1 MVYSIDKE
9 GRLNI
14 PDGLLELSLGLSI
27 KRVVLAE
34 ESACKFRLIPME
46 DIPDDAKIIAG
57 PMSFD
62 DKRRVTLPKPFR
74 DKYSSSVEIY
84 VMGRK
89 LYLEVG
95 ILSQEEKSKREY
107 DETHYGQR

>member
-1 MVYSIDKE
+1 MMYSIDKE

-14 PDGLLELSLGLSI
+14 PDGLVELSLGLSV
-27 KRVVLAE
+27 KKVVLAQE
-34 ESACKFRLIPME
+34 GVCKFRLIPMD

-57 PMSFD
+57 PMTFD
-62 DKRRVTLPKPFR
+62 DKRRVIFPKPFR

-89 LYLEVG
+89 LYLEIE
-95 ILSQEEKSKREY
+95 ILSQEEKSNREY